1 MTGKERVMRVFNH
14 EKPDRIPCFCVNG
27 TPTYE
32 QMEKVH
38 AYWPEGHERAE
49 DMAKLAIAAYTV
61 LGFDAVRAP
70 FCQTF
75 EAEALGCTVKL
86 GGKENIPGIDHP
98 TLYKVDD
105 VPVLP
110 DDFLERGR
118 IPQLMEAVR
127 IMKREVGDEVAII
140 GGIIGPF
147 TIAGA
152 MLDAPPILK
161 TSFKTP
167 DKVRPFLEV
176 AEKAG
181 TMLGQ
186 ALIEAG
192 ADLIAVEDMQ
202 ASPDLIAP
210 HTYRDLELEYQKRQV
225 EALDVPVILHI
236 CGNVDKVIGFMHQTG
251 CAAISLEP
259 KSDTELA
266 RRVMGPTGIIIGG
279 VDAATVL
286 FMKGPDV
293 VREAAREQIDM
304 GLDILA
310 PGCAIAPGT
319 PTANLLAMVE
329 VAKEYT
335 YS

>member
-1 MTGKERVMRVFNH
+1 MTPKERVMRVFNH
-14 EKPDRIPCFCVNG
+14 QKPDRMPCFCANG

-32 QMEKVH
+32 QMERSG
-38 AYWPEGHERAE
+38 AYWPEAHERAE
-49 DMAKLAIAAYTV
+49 DMAKLALAAYTV
-61 LGFDAVRAP
+61 LGFDAVRVP

-75 EAEALGCTVKL
+75 EAEALGSKVKS

-98 TLYKVDD
+98 PRYKLDD
-105 VPVLP
+105 VPVFP

-118 IPQLMEAVR
+118 IPQLIEAVR
-127 IMKREVGDEVAII
+127 ILKREVGDEVAII

-152 MLDAPPILK
+152 LLDAVTILK
-161 TSFKTP
+161 ASFKAP
-167 DKVRPFLEV
+167 DKLESFLEV
-176 AEKAG
+176 GERAG
-181 TMLGQ
+181 TMLGK

-210 HTYRDLELEYQKRQV
+210 HTYRGLEMEYQRRQV
-225 EALDVPVILHI
+225 EALSVPVILHI
-236 CGNVDKVIGFMHQTG
+236 CGNVDKIVPFMHETG
-251 CAAISLEP
+251 SAALSIEP
-259 KSDTELA
+259 KADVVSA
-266 RRVMGPTGIIIGG
+266 RRAVGIGGILIGG
-279 VDAATVL
+279 VDAATTL
-286 FMKGPDV
+286 FMKTPEV
-293 VREAAREQIDM
+293 VQEAAREQADM
-304 GLDILA
+304 GLDVLA
-310 PGCAIAPGT
+310 PGCAVAPGT

>member
-1 MTGKERVMRVFNH
+1 MTGKERVMKVFNH
-14 EKPDRIPCFCVNG
+14 EKPDRMPCFCVNG

-32 QMEKVH
+32 QMDKVG

-75 EAEALGCTVKL
+75 EAEALGCKVKL
-86 GGKENIPGIDHP
+86 GGRENIPGIDHP
-98 TLYKVDD
+98 TLYKLDD

-110 DDFLERGR
+110 DDFLKRGR
-118 IPQLMEAVR
+118 IPQLIEAIR
-127 IMKREVGDEVAII
+127 IMKREVGDKVAII
-140 GGIIGPF
+140 AGIIGPF

-152 MLDAPPILK
+152 MLDAVPILK
-161 TSFKTP
+161 ASFKTP
-167 DKVRPFLEV
+167 DKLHPFLEV

-181 TMLGQ
+181 TMLGK

-225 EALDVPVILHI
+225 EALSVPAILHI
-236 CGNVDKVIGFMHQTG
+236 CGNVDKIISFMNDTG

-259 KSDTELA
+259 KSDTQLA
-266 RRVMGPTGIIIGG
+266 RRFVGSSGILIGG
-279 VDAATVL
+279 VDAATTL
-286 FMKGPDV
+286 FMKSPEV
-293 VREAAREQIDM
+293 VKEASREQAEM
-304 GLDILA
+304 GLDVLA

-329 VAKEYT
+329 VAQEYT
-335 YS
+335 YA

>member
-1 MTGKERVMRVFNH
+1 MTGKERVMKVFNH
-14 EKPDRIPCFCVNG
+14 EKPDRMPCFCVNG

-32 QMEKVH
+32 QMEKVG
-38 AYWPEGHERAE
+38 AYWPEAHERAE

-75 EAEALGCTVKL
+75 EAEALGCKVKL
-86 GGKENIPGIDHP
+86 GGRENIPGIDHP
-98 TLYKVDD
+98 TLYKLDD
-105 VPVLP
+105 VPELP

-118 IPQLMEAVR
+118 IPQLIEAVR
-127 IMKREVGDEVAII
+127 IMKREVGDKAAVI

-152 MLDAPPILK
+152 MLDAVPILK
-161 TSFKTP
+161 ASFKTP
-167 DKVRPFLEV
+167 DKLIPFLEV
-176 AEKAG
+176 GERAG
-181 TMLGQ
+181 TILGR
-186 ALIEAG
+186 ALIDAG

-210 HTYRDLELEYQKRQV
+210 HTYRDLELEYQRKQV
-225 EALDVPVILHI
+225 EALGVPVILHI
-236 CGNVDKVIGFMHQTG
+236 CGNVDKIVGFMHETG

-259 KSDTELA
+259 KTDTQLA
-266 RRVMGPTGIIIGG
+266 RTVVGVGGILIGG
-279 VDAATVL
+279 VDAATTL
-286 FMKGPDV
+286 FMKGPEV
-293 VREAAREQIDM
+293 VKEAAREQVEM

-319 PTANLLAMVE
+319 PSANLLAMVE
-329 VAKEYT
+329 VAEEYS
-335 YS
+335 YA

>member
-1 MTGKERVMRVFNH
+1 MTSKERVMRVFNH
-14 EKPDRIPCFCVNG
+14 EKPDRMPCFCVNG

-32 QMEKVH
+32 QMEKVG

-49 DMAKLAIAAYTV
+49 DMAKLAIAAHTV

-110 DDFLERGR
+110 DDFL
-118 IPQLMEAVR
+118 
-127 IMKREVGDEVAII
+127 KREVGDEVAVI

-186 ALIEAG
+186 ARIEAG
-192 ADLIAVEDMQ
+192 ADLIAIEDMQ

-210 HTYRDLELEYQKRQV
+210 KTYRDLELEYQKRQV
-225 EALDVPVILHI
+225 EALGVPVILHI
-236 CGNVDKVIGFMHQTG
+236 CGNVDKVIDFMHQTG

-279 VDAATVL
+279 VDAATTL
-286 FMKGPDV
+286 FLKGPDV
-293 VREAAREQIDM
+293 VREAAREQIEM

-319 PTANLLAMVE
+319 PTENLLAMVE

-335 YS
+335 HA

>member
-1 MTGKERVMRVFNH
+1 MTGKERVMKVFNH
-14 EKPDRIPCFCVNG
+14 EKPDRMPCFCVNG

-32 QMEKVH
+32 QMEKVG

-49 DMAKLAIAAYTV
+49 DMAKLAIAAYTI

-75 EAEALGCTVKL
+75 EAEALGCKVKS
-86 GGKENIPGIDHP
+86 GGRENIPGIDHP

-105 VPVLP
+105 TPELP
-110 DDFLERGR
+110 DDFLQRGR
-118 IPQLMEAVR
+118 IPQLIEAVR
-127 IMKREVGDEVAII
+127 IMKREVGDKAAVI

-152 MLDAPPILK
+152 MLDAVPILK
-161 TSFKTP
+161 ASFKTP
-167 DKVRPFLEV
+167 DKLIPFLEV
-176 AEKAG
+176 GERAG

-210 HTYRDLELEYQKRQV
+210 KTYRDLELEYQRRQV
-225 EALDVPVILHI
+225 EALGVPVILHI
-236 CGNVDKVIGFMHQTG
+236 CGNVDKIIGYMHETG

-259 KSDTELA
+259 KTDTHLA
-266 RRVMGPTGIIIGG
+266 RSVVGVKGILIGG
-279 VDAATVL
+279 VDAATTL
-286 FMKGPDV
+286 FMKGPEEV
-293 VREAAREQIDM
+293 KAASREQAEM

-329 VAKEYT
+329 VAEEYS
-335 YS
+335 YV

>member
-1 MTGKERVMRVFNH
+1 MTGKERVMKVFDH
-14 EKPDRIPCFCVNG
+14 QKTDRMPCFCVNG

-32 QMEKVH
+32 QMEKVG
-38 AYWPEGHERAE
+38 AYWPEAHERAE
-49 DMAKLAIAAYTV
+49 DMAKLAMAAYTV

-86 GGKENIPGIDHP
+86 GGRENIPGIDHP
-98 TLYKVDD
+98 TLYKLDD

-118 IPQLMEAVR
+118 IPQLIEAIR
-127 IMKREVGDEVAII
+127 IMKREVGNEVAVI

-152 MLDAPPILK
+152 MLDAVPILK
-161 TSFKTP
+161 ASFKSP
-167 DKVRPFLEV
+167 DKLHPFLEV

-181 TMLGQ
+181 TMLGK

-210 HTYRDLELEYQKRQV
+210 HTYRDLEVEYQKKQV
-225 EALDVPVILHI
+225 EALNAPVILHI
-236 CGNVDKVIGFMHQTG
+236 CGNVDKIVGFMHETG
-251 CAAISLEP
+251 CAGLSLEP
-259 KSDTELA
+259 KSDTQRA
-266 RRVMGPTGIIIGG
+266 REVVGSASVLIGG
-279 VDAATVL
+279 VDAATTL

-293 VREAAREQIDM
+293 VKDAAREQIDM

-319 PTANLLAMVE
+319 PTENLLAMVE
-329 VAKEYT
+329 VAKEY
-335 YS
+335 S

>member
-1 MTGKERVMRVFNH
+1 MTSKERVMNVFNQQ
-14 EKPDRIPCFCVNG
+14 KADRMPCFCVNG

-32 QMEKVH
+32 QMEKVG
-38 AYWPEGHERAE
+38 AYWPEAHERAE

-86 GGKENIPGIDHP
+86 GGRENIPGIDHP
-98 TLYKVDD
+98 TLYKLDD

-110 DDFLERGR
+110 EDFLERGR
-118 IPQLMEAVR
+118 IPQLIEAIR
-127 IMKREVGDEVAII
+127 IMKREVGNEVAVI

-152 MLDAPPILK
+152 MLDAVPILK
-161 TSFKTP
+161 ASFKTP
-167 DKVRPFLEV
+167 DKLHPFLEV

-181 TMLGQ
+181 TMLGK

-210 HTYRDLELEYQKRQV
+210 HTYRDLELAYQKKQV
-225 EALDVPVILHI
+225 EALGVPVILHI
-236 CGNVDKVIGFMHQTG
+236 CGNVDKIVGFMQETG
-251 CAAISLEP
+251 CAGISLEP

-266 RRVMGPTGIIIGG
+266 RKVVGSKSVLIGG
-279 VDAATVL
+279 VDAATTL

-293 VREAAREQIDM
+293 VKEAAREQIEM

-319 PTANLLAMVE
+319 PTENLLAMVE

-335 YS
+335 YE

>member
-1 MTGKERVMRVFNH
+1 MTPKERVMKVFNH
-14 EKPDRIPCFCVNG
+14 EKPDRMPCFCVNG

-32 QMEKVH
+32 QMEKVR

-70 FCQTF
+70 FCQTI
-75 EAEALGCTVKL
+75 EAEALGCKVKS

-98 TLYKVDD
+98 PPYKLDD
-105 VPVLP
+105 VPTFP
-110 DDFLERGR
+110 EDFLERGR
-118 IPQLMEAVR
+118 VPQLIKAIR
-127 IMKREVGDEVAII
+127 IMKREVGEHVAII

-152 MLDAPPILK
+152 MLDAVPILK
-161 TSFKTP
+161 ASFRSP
-167 DKVRPFLEV
+167 DKLHPFLEV

-181 TMLGQ
+181 TMLGK

-210 HTYRDLELEYQKRQV
+210 HTYRDLELEYQRKQA
-225 EALDVPVILHI
+225 EALNAPVILHI
-236 CGNVDKVIGFMHQTG
+236 CGNVDRIIDFMHQTG
-251 CAAISLEP
+251 CAAVSLEP
-259 KSDTELA
+259 KSDTRKA
-266 RRVMGPTGIIIGG
+266 RTVVGRDGILIGG
-279 VDAATVL
+279 VDAATTL
-286 FMKGPDV
+286 FMRSPEEVK
-293 VREAAREQIDM
+293 ESSREQVEM
-304 GLDILA
+304 GLDVLA

-319 PTANLLAMVE
+319 PTANLKAMVE
-329 VAKEYT
+329 VATEYS
-335 YS
+335 YG

>member
-1 MTGKERVMRVFNH
+1 MTPKERVMTVFNH
-14 EKPDRIPCFCVNG
+14 EKPDRMPCLCVNG

-32 QMEKVH
+32 QMETVR
-38 AYWPEGHERAE
+38 AFWPEGHERAE
-49 DMAKLAIAAYTV
+49 DMAKLAIAASTV

-75 EAEALGCTVKL
+75 EAEALGCKVKS
-86 GGKENIPGIDHP
+86 GGRENIPGIDHP
-98 TLYKVDD
+98 ALYKLDD
-105 VPVLP
+105 VPSFP
-110 DDFLERGR
+110 DDFLQRGR
-118 IPQLMEAVR
+118 IPELIKAIR
-127 IMKREVGDEVAII
+127 IMKREVGDNVAII

-152 MLDAPPILK
+152 MLDAVPILK
-161 TSFKTP
+161 ASFRSP
-167 DKVRPFLEV
+167 DKLHPFLEV

-181 TMLGQ
+181 TMLGK

-210 HTYRDLELEYQKRQV
+210 HTYRDVELEYQKRQV
-225 EALDVPVILHI
+225 EGLDAPVILHI
-236 CGNVDKVIGFMHQTG
+236 CGNVDRIVDFMQQTG
-251 CAAISLEP
+251 CAGISLEP
-259 KSDTELA
+259 KSDTRKA
-266 RRVMGPTGIIIGG
+266 RSVVGRDGILIGG
-279 VDAATVL
+279 VDAATTL
-286 FMKGPDV
+286 FMKSPEDV
-293 VREAAREQIDM
+293 QEASREQIEM

-335 YS
+335 YG

>member
-1 MTGKERVMRVFNH
+1 MTGKERVMKVFNH
-14 EKPDRIPCFCVNG
+14 EKPDRMPCFCVNG

-32 QMEKVH
+32 QMDKVG

-75 EAEALGCTVKL
+75 EAEALGCKVKL
-86 GGKENIPGIDHP
+86 GGRENIPGIDHP

-105 VPVLP
+105 APFLP
-110 DDFLERGR
+110 DDFLQRGR
-118 IPQLMEAVR
+118 IPQLIEAIR
-127 IMKREVGDEVAII
+127 IMKREVGDKAAII

-152 MLDAPPILK
+152 MLDAVPILK
-161 TSFKTP
+161 ASFKTP
-167 DKVRPFLEV
+167 DKLHPFLDV

-181 TMLGQ
+181 TLLGK

-210 HTYRDLELEYQKRQV
+210 HTYRDLELEYQKKQV
-225 EALDVPVILHI
+225 DALSVPVILHI
-236 CGNVDKVIGFMHQTG
+236 CGNVDKIIPFMHDTG

-259 KSDTELA
+259 KSDTQLA
-266 RRVMGPTGIIIGG
+266 RKVVGPSGILIGG
-279 VDAATVL
+279 VDAATTL
-286 FMKGPDV
+286 FMKSPDV
-293 VREAAREQIDM
+293 VKDASREQVDM
-304 GLDILA
+304 GLDVLA

-319 PTANLLAMVE
+319 PTANLLAMVQ
-329 VAKEYT
+329 VAEEYT
-335 YS
+335 YA

>member
-1 MTGKERVMRVFNH
+1 MTGKMRVMKVFNH
-14 EKPDRIPCFCVNG
+14 EKPDRMPCLCVNG

-32 QMEKVH
+32 QMDKVG

-49 DMAKLAIAAYTV
+49 DMAKLAMAAFTV

-75 EAEALGCTVKL
+75 EAEALGCTVKK
-86 GGKENIPGIDHP
+86 GGRENIPGIDHP
-98 TLYKVDD
+98 TLYKLDD
-105 VPVLP
+105 EPVLP
-110 DDFLERGR
+110 KDFLQRGR
-118 IPQLMEAVR
+118 IPQLIEAIR
-127 IMKREVGDEVAII
+127 ILKREVGDKVAII

-152 MLDAPPILK
+152 MLDAVPILK
-161 TSFKTP
+161 ASFKSP
-167 DKVRPFLEV
+167 DKLQPFLEV

-181 TMLGQ
+181 TMLGK

-192 ADLIAVEDMQ
+192 ADLIAIEDMQ

-210 HTYRDLELEYQKRQV
+210 HTYRDLELEYQRRQV
-225 EALDVPVILHI
+225 ESLSVPVILHI
-236 CGNVDKVIGFMHQTG
+236 CGNVDKIIGFMHETG

-266 RRVMGPTGIIIGG
+266 RKAVGPDGILIGG
-279 VDAATVL
+279 VDAATTL

-293 VREAAREQIDM
+293 VREASREQVDM

-329 VAKEYT
+329 VAQEYT
-335 YS
+335 YA

>member
-1 MTGKERVMRVFNH
+1 VMKLFNH
-14 EKPDRIPCFCVNG
+14 KKPDRMPCFCVNG

-32 QMEKVH
+32 QMEKVG
-38 AYWPEGHERAE
+38 AYWPEAHERAE
-49 DMAKLAIAAYTV
+49 DMAKLAIAAHTV

-75 EAEALGCTVKL
+75 EAEALGCKVKF

-105 VPVLP
+105 VPVFP
-110 DDFLERGR
+110 DDFLKRGR
-118 IPQLMEAVR
+118 IPQLIEAVR
-127 IMKREVGDEVAII
+127 IMKREVGDEVAVIA
-140 GGIIGPF
+140 GIIGPF

-192 ADLIAVEDMQ
+192 ADLIAIEDMQ

-210 HTYRDLELEYQKRQV
+210 KTYRDLELEYQRRQV
-225 EALDVPVILHI
+225 EALSVPVILHI
-236 CGNVDKVIGFMHQTG
+236 CGNVDKVIGFMHETG

-266 RRVMGPTGIIIGG
+266 RKAVGKEGIIIGG
-279 VDAATVL
+279 VDAATTL
-286 FMKGPDV
+286 FLKGPDV
-293 VREAAREQIDM
+293 VQEAAREQIDM

-335 YS
+335 NT

>member
-1 MTGKERVMRVFNH
+1 MTPKERVMKVFSH
-14 EKPDRIPCFCVNG
+14 EKPDVMPCFCVNS

-32 QMEKVH
+32 QMEKVG
-38 AYWPEGHERAE
+38 AYWPEAHERAE
-49 DMAKLAIAAYTV
+49 PMAKLAMAAYSV

-75 EAEALGCTVKL
+75 EAEALGCKVKW

-98 TLYKVDD
+98 PPYKIGDT
-105 VPVLP
+105 PEFP
-110 DDFLERGR
+110 EDFLERAR
-118 IPQLMEAVR
+118 IPQLIEAIR

-152 MLDAPPILK
+152 MLDAVPILK
-161 TSFKTP
+161 ASFKTP
-167 DKVRPFLEV
+167 DSLHPFLEV

-181 TMLGQ
+181 TMLGK

-210 HTYRDLELEYQKRQV
+210 HTYHLLEEAYQRRQV
-225 EALDVPVILHI
+225 EALDAPVVLHI
-236 CGNVDKVIGFMHQTG
+236 CGNVDKILPFMDDTG
-251 CAAISLEP
+251 CAAVSIEP
-259 KSDTELA
+259 KSDVRLA
-266 RRVMGPTGIIIGG
+266 RKIVGGQGILIGG
-279 VDAATVL
+279 VDTATTL
-286 FMKGPDV
+286 FMKGPEEV
-293 VREAAREQIDM
+293 KEGSREQIEM

-319 PTANLLAMVE
+319 PLENLLSMVS
-329 VAKEYT
+329 VAREYT
-335 YS
+335 YE

>member
-1 MTGKERVMRVFNH
+1 MTGKERVMKVFNH
-14 EKPDRIPCFCVNG
+14 EKPDRMPCFCANG

-32 QMEKVH
+32 QMEKVG

-49 DMAKLAIAAYTV
+49 DMAKLAMAAYTV

-75 EAEALGCTVKL
+75 EAEALGCKVKL

-110 DDFLERGR
+110 DDFLQRGR
-118 IPQLMEAVR
+118 IPQLIEAIR
-127 IMKREVGDEVAII
+127 IMKREVGDKVAII

-152 MLDAPPILK
+152 MLDAVPILK
-161 TSFKTP
+161 TSYKSP
-167 DKVRPFLEV
+167 DKLHPFLEV

-181 TMLGQ
+181 TMLGK

-192 ADLIAVEDMQ
+192 ADLIVIEDMQ

-210 HTYRDLELEYQKRQV
+210 HTYRDLELDYQRRQI
-225 EALDVPVILHI
+225 EALSVPTILHI
-236 CGNVDKVIGFMHQTG
+236 CGNVDKIIAFMNETG

-259 KSDTELA
+259 KSDTHLA
-266 RRVMGPTGIIIGG
+266 RKAVSANGVLIGG
-279 VDAATVL
+279 VDAATTL
-286 FMKGPDV
+286 FMKSPDV
-293 VREAAREQIDM
+293 VKEASREQADM

-310 PGCAIAPGT
+310 PGCAVAPGT
-319 PTANLLAMVE
+319 PTPNLLAMVE

-335 YS
+335 YA

>member
-1 MTGKERVMRVFNH
+1 MTGKERVMKVFNR
-14 EKPDRIPCFCVNG
+14 EKPDRMPCFCVNG

-32 QMEKVH
+32 QMDKVG
-38 AYWPEGHERAE
+38 AYWPEGHERAQ

-75 EAEALGCTVKL
+75 EAEALGCKVKT
-86 GGKENIPGIDHP
+86 GGRENIPGIDHP
-98 TLYKVDD
+98 TLYKLDD
-105 VPVLP
+105 APVLP
-110 DDFLERGR
+110 DDFLQRGR
-118 IPQLMEAVR
+118 IPQLIEAVR
-127 IMKREVGDEVAII
+127 IMKRDVGDKAAII

-152 MLDAPPILK
+152 MLDAVPILK
-161 TSFKTP
+161 ASFKSP
-167 DKVRPFLEV
+167 DKLHPFLEV

-192 ADLIAVEDMQ
+192 ADLIAIEDMQ

-210 HTYRDLELEYQKRQV
+210 HTYRDLELEYQRKQV
-225 EALDVPVILHI
+225 EALRVPVILHI
-236 CGNVDKVIGFMHQTG
+236 CGNVDKIVGFMHETG

-259 KSDTELA
+259 KTDTQRA
-266 RRVMGPTGIIIGG
+266 REIVGTEGILIGG
-279 VDAATVL
+279 VDAATTL

-293 VREAAREQIDM
+293 VKDASREQIEM
-304 GLDILA
+304 GLDVLA

-329 VAKEYT
+329 VAEEYS
-335 YS
+335 YV